1 MHRRKIESIYSVPST
16 WEKILYFLEKSNSS
30 LKFVRQI
37 NSGGELLSS
46 KIVTKMQK
54 FFPKAKIFNFY
65 GPTEFTINST
75 FIFINKNK
83 IKHNHQIKDKE
94 NNITIGQP
102 LPNIN
107 YKIEKKNKFDRY
119 GELMLSGPHTKG
131 YINSVKIISNLSVQK
146 NIT

>member
-1 MHRRKIESIYSVPST
+1 M
-16 WEKILYFLEKSNSS
+16 
-30 LKFVRQI
+30 KFVRQI

-65 GPTEFTINST
+65 ETTEFTINST

-83 IKHNHQIKDKE
+83 IKQIIKLRIKK
-94 NNITIGQP
+94 NITIGQP

-119 GELMLSGPHTKG
+119 GELMLSGPQLMKG
-131 YINSVKIISNLSVQK
+131 YINSSKNNFKIYRFKKILLNWRFS
-146 NIT
+146 I